1 MKNDA
6 CDYHKDCVDV
16 YNYEQLN
23 KGINEY
29 FANNVFI
36 ENEDSQ
42 NKRSFESLVSVT
54 FANRSKMIEIVY
66 HERAERDDQEQQD
79 YLADIIKKYNFG
91 DENENDVKLF
101 GQLGIE
107 N

>member
-1 MKNDA
+1 
-6 CDYHKDCVDV
+6 
-16 YNYEQLN
+16 
-23 KGINEY
+23 
-29 FANNVFI
+29 
-36 ENEDSQ
+36 
-42 NKRSFESLVSVT
+42 
-54 FANRSKMIEIVY
+54 MIEIVY

-101 GQLGIE
+101 DQLGIE